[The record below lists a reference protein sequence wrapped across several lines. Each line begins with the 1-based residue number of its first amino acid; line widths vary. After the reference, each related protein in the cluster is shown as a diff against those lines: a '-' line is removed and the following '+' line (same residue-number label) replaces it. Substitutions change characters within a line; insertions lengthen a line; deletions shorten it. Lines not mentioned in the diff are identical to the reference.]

1 MDGVRLDVAVLE
13 AAGERD
19 AEEDVGSLGLAVSGP
34 GVVLLERVQSQLM
47 ICLCDAAPRGP
58 VAHLHSFPPLNA
70 GSSKRKA
77 EIRWPWEV

>member
-1 MDGVRLDVAVLE
+1 VDGVRLDVAVLE

-34 GVVLLERVQSQLM
+34 RVVLERGSKSAYDTSMRVAL
-47 ICLCDAAPRGP
+47 RGLGIN
-58 VAHLHSFPPLNA
+58 LHAFPPLNA

-77 EIRWPWEV
+77 EIR